1 VRFLALIHFCS
12 SWSAL
17 FTVNCTCTSDD
28 DEFGITIYITFSI
41 TLRFPWLYRHPEV
54 VAS

>member
-1 VRFLALIHFCS
+1 VRFLALIHLFCS

-28 DEFGITIYITFSI
+28 DEFGITIYIY
-41 TLRFPWLYRHPEV
+41 L
-54 VAS
+54 